1 MLTFLLQ
8 PQDEGKKYDDEYGS
22 NLEDKWAMMFDFRHI
37 KLWTAVCSQAPQE

>member
-22 NLEDKWAMMFDFRHI
+22 NLEETSE
-37 KLWTAVCSQAPQE
+37 LWCLISDM